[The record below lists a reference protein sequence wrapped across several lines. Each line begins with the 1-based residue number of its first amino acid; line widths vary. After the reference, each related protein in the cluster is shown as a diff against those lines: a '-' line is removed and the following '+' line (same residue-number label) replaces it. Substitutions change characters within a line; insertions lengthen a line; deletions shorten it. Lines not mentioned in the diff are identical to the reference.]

1 MGKTYLVHYTD
12 SQKRTKFY
20 TIVNLRHK
28 KGASSYQRG
37 YIYDKYSIKGG
48 VEFDFGE
55 SCDTTK
61 VYIYFNTYFSDE
73 EIEVRVRQA
82 EGLSHKVVEEINSIV
97 DRLEHVQNYALE
109 LLEKAF
115 QSD

>member
-1 MGKTYLVHYTD
+1 MNIHYTD

-20 TIVNLRHK
+20 TIVTIKHK

-37 YIYDKYSIKGG
+37 SIYDKYSIKGG

-82 EGLSHKVVEEINSIV
+82 KDLSQRVIYEINSIV
-97 DRLEHVQNYALE
+97 DRIEHVQNHALE

-115 QSD
+115 QSN